1 MNAQKSR
8 DSRYLK
14 KILAPVEIEF
24 VRDAENPDRA
34 LWALWA
40 CKETAYKVISKSSAR
55 ASFLPRCWSVQLNQ
69 PDSRWAKGEVTLPE
83 GNSVFVQLSCPESY
97 VHCIGADNL
106 PDLDKIIWGV
116 ESLPEVLSGENI
128 DPSLFARD
136 CLSRRLSDIYQLN
149 FREMAIRRTEKGGE
163 LQPPY
168 LYYKNKKAP
177 FDISL
182 SHDGQFVAYAFLLC
196 GQDSGGVPAFFNANY
211 REKFGNW

>member
-1 MNAQKSR
+1 MSCIGNDVVDLQHPANAQKSR

-24 VRDAENPDRA
+24 VQDAENPDRA

-55 ASFLPRCWSVQLNQ
+55 ASFLPRHWLVHLNQ
-69 PDSRWAKGEVTLPE
+69 TDSMWAQGEVILPE
-83 GNSVFVQLSCPESY
+83 ENNVFVQLFCPEDY

-116 ESLPEVLSGENI
+116 ESLPEIVSGENVE
-128 DPSLFARD
+128 PSLFVRD
-136 CLSRRLSDIYQLN
+136 CLSRRLADIYQLN
-149 FREMAIRRTEKGGE
+149 FGEIAIRRVPKGRE

-168 LYYKNKKAP
+168 LYYENKKAP

-182 SHDGQFVAYAFLLC
+182 SHDGQSVAYAFLLC
-196 GQDSGGVPAFFNANY
+196 GQDPRGD
-211 REKFGNW
+211 

>member
-1 MNAQKSR
+1 MKSLLER
-8 DSRYLK
+8 LISRFK
-14 KILAPVEIEF
+14 EF
-24 VRDAENPDRA
+24 WNQSKNPF
-34 LWALWA
+34 
-40 CKETAYKVISKSSAR
+40 KSK
-55 ASFLPRCWSVQLNQ
+55 
-69 PDSRWAKGEVTLPE
+69 DYTY
-83 GNSVFVQLSCPESY
+83 VF
-97 VHCIGADNL
+97 GANTCSPFFDIKPAHRVFCSL
-106 PDLDKIIWGV
+106 PDYIYEK
-116 ESLPEVLSGENI
+116 VLSGENI